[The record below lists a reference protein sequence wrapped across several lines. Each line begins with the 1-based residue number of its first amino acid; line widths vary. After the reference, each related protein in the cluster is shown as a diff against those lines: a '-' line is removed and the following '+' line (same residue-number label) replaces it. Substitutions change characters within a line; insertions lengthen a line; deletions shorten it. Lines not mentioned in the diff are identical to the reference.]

1 MGSPYLNE
9 REIRQVACFVCGSE
23 CAKGGGPKVMPIFV
37 TEEITE
43 DPRVDEFREKIH
55 KEYDGLV
62 LRTDLPPR
70 KDIPDSGA
78 YTYAHIPLI
87 PDFVPQRQ
95 KPFRLQGERL
105 EAHKK
110 VTQDWADHWFIERP
124 PKGTNMEWLSVTFV
138 VPKKGKDAWRGWLT

>member
-1 MGSPYLNE
+1 M
-9 REIRQVACFVCGSE
+9 
-23 CAKGGGPKVMPIFV
+23 
-37 TEEITE
+37 
-43 DPRVDEFREKIH
+43 DEFREKIH
-55 KEYDGLV
+55 QDFDGLV
-62 LRTDLPPR
+62 LRTDLPTR
-70 KDIPDSGA
+70 KDIPDRGP

-124 PKGTNMEWLSVTFV
+124 LKVQIWSG
-138 VPKKGKDAWRGWLT
+138 